1 MTDPTARNTQND
13 QMLLSAT
20 CITFF
25 RISNDQ
31 AQFQAHP
38 IVQALAHEGIRT
50 FSGLLMINE
59 DEITE
64 MISNP
69 TTPAGARVPLPASS
83 CNLIKAFLAYYHKV
97 SHKLKRMAKYRELDV
112 RHFDEYRLTEYNSNV
127 GISRF
132 GAHAAKDERTASEA
146 WKKSLRVPDSKE
158 FRELKQ
164 DQIGIGYKKNG
175 RSHSQ
180 VTDCHT

>member
-1 MTDPTARNTQND
+1 MTDPAARNTQND

-20 CITFF
+20 CVTFF

-31 AQFQAHP
+31 NRFQANP

-64 MISNP
+64 MTSSP
-69 TTPAGARVPLPASS
+69 TAPGGVRVPLPASS
-83 CNLIKAFLAYYHKV
+83 QNLIKAFLAYYHKV
-97 SHKLKRMAKYRELDV
+97 SHKLKRMAKYCELDV
-112 RHFDEYRLTEYNSNV
+112 RWFDDYRLTEYNSNV

-132 GAHAAKDERTASEA
+132 GAHTAKDKRTASEEIFA
-146 WKKSLRVPDSKE
+146 RP
-158 FRELKQ
+158 RQ
-164 DQIGIGYKKNG
+164 QGIPRAQA
-175 RSHSQ
+175 RS
-180 VTDCHT
+180 